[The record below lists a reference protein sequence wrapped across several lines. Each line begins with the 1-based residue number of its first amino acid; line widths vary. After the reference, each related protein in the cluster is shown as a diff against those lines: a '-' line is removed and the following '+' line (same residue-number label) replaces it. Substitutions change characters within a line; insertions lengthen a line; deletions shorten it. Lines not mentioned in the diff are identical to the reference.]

1 MTGIIIY
8 QSTYG
13 STKQYAE
20 WIRDET
26 GFRVFE
32 SRDKSIPWDA
42 DTIVIG
48 CPLIAFK
55 PTLASWIAR
64 RWDKL
69 KGKRVFLFTTSGAD
83 PAKRPVREMVEKALP
98 DNVKRGVR
106 IFPVAGR
113 LDFTKLNGAH
123 RLMIRL
129 AATFSSEIKDQMKNP
144 VDGVARGNL
153 NELLA
158 AIKG

>member
-1 MTGIIIY
+1 MAGIIIY

-20 WIRDET
+20 WIHEET
-26 GFRVFE
+26 GFPLFE
-32 SRDKSIPWDA
+32 SRDKSIPWAA

-48 CPLIAFK
+48 CPLMALK
-55 PTLASWIAR
+55 PALAGWITK

-69 KGKRVFLFTTSGAD
+69 AGKRVLLFTTSGAD
-83 PAKRPVREMVEKALP
+83 PAKQPVRDMVEKALP
-98 DNVKRGVR
+98 DQVRQGVR
-106 IFPVAGR
+106 VFPLAGR
-113 LDFTKLNGAH
+113 FDYSKLNGGH
-123 RLMIRL
+123 KVMMRL
-129 AATFSSEIKDQMKNP
+129 AAAFSGDIRRQLKHP

-153 NELLA
+153 KELIA